1 MGSGGQR
8 PNARRDRAVRVEGE
22 RARRVRVGPARTR
35 GVGCDARAGAGGCG
49 RACVEGWAACAGLR
63 GVAGLARVGPR
74 GGRVRGRRV
83 GFG

>member
-1 MGSGGQR
+1 MTGGVGR
-8 PNARRDRAVRVEGE
+8 SAAE
-22 RARRVRVGPARTR
+22 RATRPGWRARPVRVGPAPAR

-63 GVAGLARVGPR
+63 GVASLARVGLR
-74 GGRVRGRRV
+74 GERVRGRRV